1 MIKHVVIHYSGLWNC
16 RARVFLTVCGEV
28 DLTLAAQL
36 GHRGSVS
43 PKIRP
48 SERVSSGL
56 FLPVVFVHWFVAVLL
71 HAGARVLSRG
81 NFFNLETNQPK
92 LLRNRNGRHFFSEFT
107 GTKRILFLYFR
118 IFLSFSLFPET
129 FAAVPELK

>member
-92 LLRNRNGRHFFSEFT
+92 LLRNRNGRHFFVIHRNKQNHFSYISGF
-107 GTKRILFLYFR
+107 F
-118 IFLSFSLFPET
+118 FLSLFSPKPLLLFRN
-129 FAAVPELK
+129 